1 MKKSFKRKRVVAFF
15 VIMETGN
22 VLLLENKTMNKDNT
36 PFFLAIGAGIIASL
50 CCLGPVLLVA
60 FGLSGVSFA
69 LSIGQYSWLFLTFG
83 TLFLVIALFFYY
95 RKKKCC
101 SVSGIKQ
108 HWKQILLTF
117 IIMVAILFIIK
128 YWLATYLAKMVYE

>member
-1 MKKSFKRKRVVAFF
+1 MKRV
-15 VIMETGN
+15 
-22 VLLLENKTMNKDNT
+22 KTDNT
-36 PFFLAIGAGIIASL
+36 PWLIAIGAGFIASL
-50 CCLGPVLLVA
+50 CCLGPVLLVL

-69 LSIGQYSWLFLTFG
+69 LSIGKYTWFFLSLG
-83 TLFLVIALFFYY
+83 TLFLVVGLFLYY

-117 IIMVAILFIIK
+117 IIMVAILLIIK
-128 YWLATYLAKMVYE
+128 YWLATYLAQLVYR